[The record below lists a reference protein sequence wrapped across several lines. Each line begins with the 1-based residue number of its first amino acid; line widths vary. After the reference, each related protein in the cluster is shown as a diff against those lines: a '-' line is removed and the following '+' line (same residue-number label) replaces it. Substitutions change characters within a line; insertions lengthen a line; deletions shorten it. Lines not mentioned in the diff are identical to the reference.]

1 MPFLRF
7 LHEAPFAIWLKG
19 GIQTIGKLNLISM
32 KQRLHSLSWKC
43 LFVLA
48 ATLCLSSS
56 SYSQE
61 EARNNTEAG
70 TKVRPL
76 GVLGGPGGHCGK
88 GPTFLTQYKIGNTK
102 TAPRGS
108 FPTYSTTSP
117 GFCFSLK

>member
-70 TKVRPL
+70 ITIGPL
-76 GVLGGPGGHCGK
+76 VVFGGLGGPSRQSTTLIK
-88 GPTFLTQYKIGNTK
+88 NYKMGNTQLSIK
-102 TAPRGS
+102 WYFTA
-108 FPTYSTTSP
+108 YSTP
-117 GFCFSLK
+117 MLGV

>member
-70 TKVRPL
+70 IKISPI
-76 GVLGGPGGHCGK
+76 GFFGGLGGDSGK
-88 GPTFLTQYKIGNTK
+88 STTFIQKSKIGK
-102 TAPRGS
+102 PQH
-108 FPTYSTTSP
+108 
-117 GFCFSLK
+117 CI

>member
-70 TKVRPL
+70 ITGSPTVFL
-76 GVLGGPGGHCGK
+76 GDLGGHCRQSHPFIK
-88 GPTFLTQYKIGNTK
+88 DYKIG
-102 TAPRGS
+102 
-108 FPTYSTTSP
+108 TTQP
-117 GFCFSLK
+117 PIRRY